1 MSQFFEALASQVF
14 MQYALAAGLLASL
27 ACGII
32 GPYVI
37 VMRLGLLA
45 GGIAHALLGGMG
57 VAYFLGQSPLAG
69 ALITAVL
76 AALIIGWVRLQFGED
91 EDTIIAAIWAVGM
104 ALGVLFISRTP
115 GYTADLMSYL
125 FGNILL
131 IGRSD
136 LIFLAVLNA
145 IIIGIV
151 TLFYKQFLAVA
162 FDEEFARARGI
173 RVRFFYLLMLVLVAL
188 TIVVLIRVVGL
199 ILVIALLTLPAAIAR
214 QFAGTLYGM
223 MLLASLIGA
232 ALTFSGLAIS
242 YGPNL
247 PSGATIIVLAGL
259 SYFTVLILRRQR
271 R

>member
-1 MSQFFEALASQVF
+1 MSAFFDAVASQTF
-14 MQYALAAGLLASL
+14 MQYALAGGLMASL

-37 VMRLGLLA
+37 VMRLSLLA

-69 ALITAVL
+69 ALITAIL
-76 AALIIGWVRLQFGED
+76 AALLIGWIRLKFGED
-91 EDTIIAAIWAVGM
+91 QDTIIAALWAVGM
-104 ALGVLFISRTP
+104 AVGILFISRTP

-125 FGNILL
+125 FGNILM

-136 LIFLAVLNA
+136 LIFLTILNA

-151 TLFYKQFLAVA
+151 MLFYRQFLAVA
-162 FDEEFARARGI
+162 FDAEFARTQGI

-214 QFAGTLYGM
+214 QFASTLYRM
-223 MLLASLIGA
+223 MVLASLLGA
-232 ALTFSGLAIS
+232 ILTLGGLAVS

-247 PSGATIIVLAGL
+247 PAGPTVIVLAGI
-259 SYFTVLILRRQR
+259 SYMAVLLLRRQR

>member
-1 MSQFFEALASQVF
+1 MSEFIAAVSSQTF
-14 MQYALAAGLLASL
+14 MQYALAGGMLASL

-32 GPYVI
+32 GPYVV

-76 AALIIGWVRLQFGED
+76 AALLIGWVRLKFGEN
-91 EDTIIAAIWAVGM
+91 EDTIIAAVWAVGM
-104 ALGVLFISRTP
+104 AVGILFISRTP
-115 GYTADLMSYL
+115 GYTVDLMSYL
-125 FGNILL
+125 FGNILM
-131 IGRSD
+131 IGKSD

-145 IIIGIV
+145 IIV
-151 TLFYKQFLAVA
+151 SVVLLHYNQFLAVA
-162 FDEEFARARGI
+162 FDEEFARTQGI
-173 RVRFFYLLMLVLVAL
+173 RVRLFYLLMLVLVAL

-214 QFAGTLYGM
+214 QFASTLYGM
-223 MLLASLIGA
+223 MVLASVIGA
-232 ALTFSGLAIS
+232 ALTLGGLAIS

-247 PSGATIIVLAGL
+247 PAGATVIVLAGV
-259 SYFTVLILRRQR
+259 SYLAVLIFRPQR

>member
-1 MSQFFEALASQVF
+1 MSQFFDAVASQTF

-27 ACGII
+27 ACGIV

-57 VAYFLGQSPLAG
+57 IAYFLGQSPLAG
-69 ALITAVL
+69 ALITAIV
-76 AALIIGWVRLQFGED
+76 AALVIGWVKLEFGED
-91 EDTIIAAIWAVGM
+91 EDTIIAALWAVGM
-104 ALGVLFISRTP
+104 AVGILFISRTP
-115 GYTADLMSYL
+115 GYTTDLMSYL

-131 IGRSD
+131 IGRND

-145 IIIGIV
+145 IIIV
-151 TLFYKQFLAVA
+151 TVLLFYKQFLAVA

-173 RVRFFYLLMLVLVAL
+173 KVRVYYLLMLVLVAL
-188 TIVVLIRVVGL
+188 TVVMLIRIVGL
-199 ILVIALLTLPAAIAR
+199 ILVIALLTLPAAISR
-214 QFAGTLYGM
+214 QFASTLFGM
-223 MLLASLIGA
+223 MVLASLVGA
-232 ALTFSGLAIS
+232 VLTFSGLALS

-247 PSGATIIVLAGL
+247 PAGATVIVLAGL
-259 SYFTVLILRRQR
+259 SYFAVLILRRQR

>member
-1 MSQFFEALASQVF
+1 MSQFVEAVASQAF
-14 MQYALAAGLLASL
+14 MQYALAGGLLASV

-57 VAYFLGQSPLAG
+57 IAYFLGHSPLAG
-69 ALITAVL
+69 ALIAAIV
-76 AALIIGWVRLQFGED
+76 AALIIGWVRLKFGED
-91 EDTIIAAIWAVGM
+91 EDTIIAAVWAVGM
-104 ALGVLFISRTP
+104 AVGILFISRTP
-115 GYTADLMSYL
+115 GYTVDLMSYL
-125 FGNILL
+125 FGNILM

-136 LIFLAVLNA
+136 LIFLAALNA

-151 TLFYKQFLAVA
+151 VLFYNQFLAVA
-162 FDEEFARARGI
+162 FDEEFARTQGI
-173 RVRFFYLLMLVLVAL
+173 KVRLYYLLMLVLVAL
-188 TIVVLIRVVGL
+188 TVVVMIRVVGL

-214 QFAGTLYGM
+214 QFASTLYGM
-223 MLLASLIGA
+223 MVLASLVGA
-232 ALTFSGLAIS
+232 ALTVGGLAVS

-247 PSGATIIVLAGL
+247 PAGATVIVLAGI
-259 SYFTVLILRRQR
+259 SYLAVLVLRRQR